1 MKLKLHT
8 FLVQFRREL
17 SALFAGIAA
26 LIALSIVRP
35 HPDVFVI
42 AAAHDLPAGHII
54 SAQDLS
60 PFVITQPW
68 PSAIRSSEDAV
79 GHTLTHAVKQATPL
93 NDTDLLSAAM
103 TKNLPHDMRA
113 VTIDISA
120 ADASLAQMGAL
131 IDVFGADGQQISGNS
146 RVIGTNLSE
155 TTSLALNS
163 RSTLS
168 VVVSMTRTEVSQ
180 LASARI
186 GGALTIA
193 ASSN

>member
-17 SALFAGIAA
+17 SALFAGIAT

-35 HPDVFVI
+35 HPDVIVI
-42 AAAHDLPAGHII
+42 AAARDLPAGHII

-60 PFVITQPW
+60 RLATTQSW
-68 PSAIRSSEDAV
+68 PSAIRSSEEVV
-79 GHTLTHAVKQATPL
+79 GHILTHAVKQETPL
-93 NDTDLLSAAM
+93 NDTDLLSTAM
-103 TKNLPHDMRA
+103 TKNLAHDMRA
-113 VTIDISA
+113 VTIDIST
-120 ADASLAQMGAL
+120 ADASLAQLGAL
-131 IDVFGADGQQISGNS
+131 IDVFGADGQQISSNS
-146 RVIGTNLSE
+146 RVIGINSSE
-155 TTSLALNS
+155 ATSLALNS

-168 VVVSMTRTEVSQ
+168 VVVSMTRAEVSQ